1 MDDWRRGGGTCGW
14 SGGGGGGGKRTVAVE
29 AVGELQMTWKW
40 WTIGVLVPRNLMV
53 DEQVEVEETADIVVD
68 EPLVVA
74 GRMLEEGNYI
84 RDFAVDS
91 LALLVHS

>member
-1 MDDWRRGGGTCGW
+1 M
-14 SGGGGGGGKRTVAVE
+14 
-29 AVGELQMTWKW
+29 
-40 WTIGVLVPRNLMV
+40 LVPRNLMV

-74 GRMLEEGNYI
+74 GRMWEEGNYI

>member
-1 MDDWRRGGGTCGW
+1 M
-14 SGGGGGGGKRTVAVE
+14 
-29 AVGELQMTWKW
+29 
-40 WTIGVLVPRNLMV
+40 LVPTNLMA

-68 EPLVVA
+68 EPLVVV